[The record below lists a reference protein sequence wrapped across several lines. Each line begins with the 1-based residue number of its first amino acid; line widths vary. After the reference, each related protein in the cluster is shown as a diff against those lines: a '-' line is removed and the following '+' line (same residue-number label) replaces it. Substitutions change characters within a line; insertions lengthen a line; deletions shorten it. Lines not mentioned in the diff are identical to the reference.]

1 MIDYFKAMTQKKET
15 EWSLPSLIVLSCG
28 PVGGGSIKHKNT
40 RYTKLMCKYCR
51 IKQVPDII

>member
-40 RYTKLMCKYCR
+40 RYTKLMHE
-51 IKQVPDII
+51 